1 MCEVLMT
8 ERDLILGFHFNRL
21 LLRSMLAFVRMRVL
35 NIVAR
40 HKTNQMKQYRINNL
54 LKSTLEVF
62 KINVVTRK
70 LKKRDPIL
78 RRILAMEDKGE
89 DGEFFTVKI
98 SNTD

>member
-1 MCEVLMT
+1 MT
-8 ERDLILGFHFNRL
+8 EKDEILGFHFNRL

-62 KINVVTRK
+62 KTNVVTRR

>member
-1 MCEVLMT
+1 MT
-8 ERDLILGFHFNRL
+8 ERDEILGFHFNRL

-35 NIVAR
+35 KIVAR

>member
-1 MCEVLMT
+1 MT
-8 ERDLILGFHFNRL
+8 ERDEILGFYFNRL

-35 NIVAR
+35 KIVAR

>member
-1 MCEVLMT
+1 
-8 ERDLILGFHFNRL
+8 
-21 LLRSMLAFVRMRVL
+21 MLAFVRMRVFKV
-35 NIVAR
+35 VAR

>member
-1 MCEVLMT
+1 MT
-8 ERDLILGFHFNRL
+8 ERDEILGFHFNRL

-62 KINVVTRK
+62 KTNVVTRK

-98 SNTD
+98 SNTN

>member
-1 MCEVLMT
+1 MT
-8 ERDLILGFHFNRL
+8 ERDEILGFHFNRL

-35 NIVAR
+35 KIVAR

-54 LKSTLEVF
+54 LKSTLEDL

-89 DGEFFTVKI
+89 DGKFFTVKI

>member
-1 MCEVLMT
+1 MT
-8 ERDLILGFHFNRL
+8 ERDEILGFHFNRL

-35 NIVAR
+35 KIVAR
-40 HKTNQMKQYRINNL
+40 HKTNQMKQYRIKNL
-54 LKSTLEVF
+54 LKSTLEVLR
-62 KINVVTRK
+62 INVATRK

>member
-1 MCEVLMT
+1 MT
-8 ERDLILGFHFNRL
+8 ERDEILGFHFNRL

>member
-1 MCEVLMT
+1 MT
-8 ERDLILGFHFNRL
+8 ERDEILGFYFNRL

-35 NIVAR
+35 NVVAR

>member
-8 ERDLILGFHFNRL
+8 ERDEILGFHFNRL

-54 LKSTLEVF
+54 LKSTLEVL
-62 KINVVTRK
+62 KINVATRK

>member
-1 MCEVLMT
+1 MT
-8 ERDLILGFHFNRL
+8 ERDEIVGFHFNRL
-21 LLRSMLAFVRMRVL
+21 LLRSMIAFVRMRVL
-35 NIVAR
+35 KVVAR
-40 HKTNQMKQYRINNL
+40 HKTNQMKQYRTKSL
-54 LKSTLEVF
+54 LKSTLEAF
-62 KINVVTRK
+62 KINVVARK

>member
-1 MCEVLMT
+1 MT
-8 ERDLILGFHFNRL
+8 ERDEILGFHFNRL

-62 KINVVTRK
+62 KTNVVTRK

>member
-1 MCEVLMT
+1 LMT
-8 ERDLILGFHFNRL
+8 ERDEILGFYFNRL

-35 NIVAR
+35 NVVAR

>member
-1 MCEVLMT
+1 MT
-8 ERDLILGFHFNRL
+8 ERDEIVGFHFNRL
-21 LLRSMLAFVRMRVL
+21 LLRSMIAFVRMRVL
-35 NIVAR
+35 KVVAR
-40 HKTNQMKQYRINNL
+40 HKTNQMKQYRTNSL
-54 LKSTLEVF
+54 LKSTLEAF
-62 KINVVTRK
+62 KINVVARK

>member
-1 MCEVLMT
+1 M
-8 ERDLILGFHFNRL
+8 GFHFNRL
-21 LLRSMLAFVRMRVL
+21 LLRSMLAFVRMRVFKV
-35 NIVAR
+35 VAR

>member
-8 ERDLILGFHFNRL
+8 ERDEILGFHFNRL

-35 NIVAR
+35 KIVAR

>member
-1 MCEVLMT
+1 MMT
-8 ERDLILGFHFNRL
+8 ERDEILGFYFNRL

-35 NIVAR
+35 NVVAR

>member
-1 MCEVLMT
+1 M
-8 ERDLILGFHFNRL
+8 GFHFNRL
-21 LLRSMLAFVRMRVL
+21 LLRSMLAFVRMRVFKV
-35 NIVAR
+35 VAR

-54 LKSTLEVF
+54 LKSTLEVL

>member
-1 MCEVLMT
+1 M
-8 ERDLILGFHFNRL
+8 GFHFNRL

>member
-1 MCEVLMT
+1 MT
-8 ERDLILGFHFNRL
+8 ERDEILGFHFNRL
-21 LLRSMLAFVRMRVL
+21 LLRSMLAFVRMKVL
-35 NIVAR
+35 KIVAR